1 VALGKVA
8 RAGQTSSFYKG
19 EIMALTAENGLED
32 FRQDVRRWITANCPP
47 EMCKPIVSENDLC
60 WAGRHFVFT
69 SHAQR
74 KWLDAMASKGWTAPT
89 WPVRHGG
96 GGLSEDEAKI
106 LADELDRAGARAP
119 LSSLGV
125 WMLGPALLRF
135 GTEEQKL
142 EHLPK
147 IARGEI
153 RWCQGYS
160 EPGAGSDLAS
170 LRTRAED
177 RGDHYLVNG
186 QKIWTSHG
194 DKADWIFCL
203 VRTDFNA
210 PKHRGISFLLFD
222 MQTPGIT
229 ARPIQLISGT
239 SHFTETFFDDVRVP
253 KQNLVGLENHG
264 WEIAKVLLGHER
276 ELIGALRFK
285 AAETETIVQ
294 SAIRQIGLSNGVLAD
309 PMLRAELA
317 ALEMNAAALAL
328 TAERARQ
335 EESAGLGNATM
346 ASVQK
351 YIGSEMNKRRAR
363 LAVSIGGTDALDWE
377 GDASGGGAAVRAW
390 LRSYGG
396 AIAGGTSEIQ
406 LNIIAKRQL
415 GLPGT

>member
-1 VALGKVA
+1 VVTLA
-8 RAGQTSSFYKG
+8 T
-19 EIMALTAENGLED
+19 ENRLED
-32 FRQDVRRWITANCPP
+32 FRQDVRRWIAANCPP
-47 EMCKPIVSENDLC
+47 EMCTPILSEDDLC
-60 WAGRHFVFT
+60 WAGQRFVFK
-69 SHAQR
+69 SHAQ
-74 KWLDAMASKGWTAPT
+74 KSWLEAMASKGWTVPT
-89 WPVRHGG
+89 WPIRYGG
-96 GGLSEDEAKI
+96 GGLSEDEARI

-229 ARPIQLISGT
+229 VRPIQLISGT

-253 KQNLVGLENHG
+253 KKNLVGLENHG

-294 SAIRQIGLSNGVLAD
+294 SAIRQIGLTNGVLAD

-317 ALEMNAAALAL
+317 ELEMNAAALAL
-328 TAERARQ
+328 TAERAQQ
-335 EESAGLGNATM
+335 EEFAGVGNATM

-351 YIGSEMNKRRAR
+351 YIGSELNKRRAR

-377 GDASGGGAAVRAW
+377 GDDSVGGAVVRAW

-415 GLPGT
+415 GLPGA